1 MQALIFGFG
10 YVGKAFANELGADWR
25 IAATVRQPIDRA
37 AAELQDVTA
46 IDPADA
52 PSLLALVA
60 SADAILVTS
69 PPDENGCPALSALRP
84 GLIASSPHEKWIGYL
99 STTGVYGDTGGAWV
113 NEASRLAPLSEVAI
127 RRVAAEAAWLEFGRV
142 TGAKVVIFR
151 LPGIYGPGKSV
162 FDRIRNGTSRRI
174 VKPGHVFSRV
184 HVDDIV
190 SGLRLSLA
198 KRGPGT
204 VYNLCDDEPASA
216 SDVIAYAEQLLG
228 APPSPEMIFDPATIP
243 KSAAR
248 FYLECRRVDNTSARR
263 ELGWQPTYKNYREGL
278 LAILAA
284 GG

>member
-37 AAELQDVTA
+37 AAESQDVTA

-52 PSLLALVA
+52 PSLAALVA
-60 SADAILVTS
+60 SSDAILVTS

-84 GLIASSPHEKWIGYL
+84 GSIASSSREKWIGYL

-113 NEASRLAPLSEVAI
+113 NEASPLAPLSEVAI
-127 RRVAAEAAWLEFGRV
+127 RRVAAEAAWLELGRV

-216 SDVIAYAEQLLG
+216 SDVIVYAEQLLG